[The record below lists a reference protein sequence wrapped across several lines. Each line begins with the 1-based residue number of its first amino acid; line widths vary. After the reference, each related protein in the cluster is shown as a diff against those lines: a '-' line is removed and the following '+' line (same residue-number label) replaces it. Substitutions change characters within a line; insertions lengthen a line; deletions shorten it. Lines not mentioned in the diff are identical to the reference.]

1 MKAFIATIG
10 ICALLLAPVA
20 ATATVQTFT
29 WTGTVNGNWHIS
41 GNWTQT
47 PGSGSFPGGPSGWPP
62 VERTTDVVAIDH
74 DAANQPQFTSSS
86 GDGTNNDR
94 EIALLTLD
102 AETDDDTVTFDIT
115 GDELIVSGDTTLV
128 AAIDAANNAT
138 MTINGSGATFE
149 PQGDILLYGGDPNG
163 TRGQAKF
170 SLESTGSLSAPVD
183 LVMQGDSRFE
193 TRQTHS
199 ISTTDLKIEP
209 DTVDNYMTEAV
220 VQVVTSGH
228 NFTVDDITIGGLDE
242 YASRLEKTGSG
253 EITGSTMTLTAPT
266 DVAADVKF
274 LLSAGIADIDGI
286 VQLNSDSTNAAQAII
301 EVSNDAT
308 FEPNSIDCNG
318 GDTVGEEAELIF
330 NEDVTVQTG
339 GTSFYGLCKV
349 TLGANTNFYAK
360 AVTLEDAAVDLMVT
374 GTNATSSVF
383 RLDSWTNTLDGDATF
398 NGPLVVAR
406 Y

>member
-20 ATATVQTFT
+20 ATAVETFT
-29 WTGTVNGNWHIS
+29 WTGTDGTEWAVLGNWS
-41 GNWTQT
+41 QS
-47 PGSGSFPGGPSGWPP
+47 PGSGWFPGSGRP
-62 VERTTDVVAIDH
+62 ERTTDIVVIDH
-74 DAANQPQFTSSS
+74 DAANQPRFTSIS

-94 EIALLTLD
+94 EIASLTLD

-128 AAIDAANNAT
+128 AAVNAANNAT
-138 MTINGSGATFE
+138 MTINNSGATFE
-149 PQGDILLYGGDPNG
+149 PQGDILLYGGNPTG

-170 SLESTGSLSAPVD
+170 SLESTGSLLAPVD

-209 DTVDNYMTEAV
+209 DTVDNYKTEAV

-228 NFTVDDITIGGLDE
+228 NFTVDGITIGGNE

-266 DVAADVKF
+266 DVAADAKF
-274 LLSAGIADIDGI
+274 LHSAGTADIDGE
-286 VQLNSDSTNAAQAII
+286 VLLRSETSANNFAAQAIL
-301 EVSNDAT
+301 EVIDGAT
-308 FEPNSIDCNG
+308 FEPNSLKLEG
-318 GDTVGEEAELIF
+318 GNVAGEEAELIF
-330 NEDVTVQTG
+330 RESVTVVNAA
-339 GTSFYGLCKV
+339 TSTTFDGFSKV
-349 TLGANTNFYAK
+349 TLHPNTTFDAK
-360 AVTLEDAAVDLMVT
+360 AVVMADTSVDLYVK
-374 GTNATSSVF
+374 GEHITSSKF
-383 RLDSWTNTLDGDATF
+383 RFDSTTNNTADITLV
-398 NGPLVVAR
+398 GPLTMEV